1 MVVAE
6 FRKITILRIRRPVDQ
21 NINAEMQWL
30 SNSLGL
36 VGLRDKS
43 KSCYRVFIELLKAAK
58 KGQSLS
64 SDEISYHLGLSRGT
78 VVHHLNKLM
87 AAGIVAHE
95 NNKYSLRVKDL
106 KQLVR
111 NLREDLNTS
120 LAEIEEIATEI
131 DKQL

>member
-21 NINAEMQWL
+21 NINSEMQWL

-87 AAGIVAHE
+87 AAGIVAHD

-131 DKQL
+131 DRQL